1 MRDDDFLLESFNL
14 LYKQGMG
21 YKEQGNYLMA
31 KRDLLKASA
40 TMIKIAQNSTGDLRE
55 ARLERARR
63 IRMIA
68 DSLPSQNGM
77 TPEMPSQNNY
87 NYTQQPN
94 QNFSNNGGNNGG
106 GGRPQGQ
113 GQKSSNQ
120 EETETIFKASEIPDI
135 SFDDVAG
142 LDEVKQSINMRV
154 ILPLRYPEVYA
165 AYNKKSGGG
174 ILLYGLPGTGKTM
187 IAKAIAHEV
196 QAKFYSIKCSDIVSK
211 WFGEAE
217 KNVKALFETA
227 RKDDKAIIFF
237 DEFEALAARRG
248 GENNSVM
255 SRLVPELLAQMQ
267 GFNDDDSKHIL
278 LLAATNR
285 PWDIDSAMLRPG
297 RFNEK
302 IYIGLPDEKAREFMI
317 KKTLKGVPLEDDVDI
332 NEIVRLTEG
341 FNGSDV
347 VEFCERLKD
356 NPIRKSIE
364 AQGKTLFKITNED
377 IDYASNKVQS
387 SVQQRDVDELTNFMN
402 QFDNN

>member
-1 MRDDDFLLESFNL
+1 MNNDDFLLESFNM
-14 LYKQGMG
+14 LYKRGMS

-31 KRDLLKASA
+31 KSDLLKASA
-40 TMIKIAQNSTGDLRE
+40 TMIKIAKNSSGELRQ

-68 DSLPSQNGM
+68 DSLPNQNGLP
-77 TPEMPSQNNY
+77 PEEFVQQNY
-87 NYTQQPN
+87 NQANYNQPN
-94 QNFSNNGGNNGG
+94 NRPMQS
-106 GGRPQGQ
+106 RPQAQ
-113 GQKSSNQ
+113 GQNQ
-120 EETETIFKASEIPDI
+120 SQSEETTTVFKASEIPDI

-142 LDEVKQSINMRV
+142 LNEVKESIRMRI
-154 ILPLRYPEVYA
+154 ILPLQYPEIYA

-217 KNVKALFETA
+217 KNIKALFETA

-237 DEFEALAARRG
+237 DEFEALAAKRG
-248 GENNSVM
+248 GENNAVM
-255 SRLVPELLAQMQ
+255 NRLVPELLAQIQ

-302 IYIGLPDEKAREFMI
+302 IYIDLPDGPAREFMI
-317 KKTLKGVPLEDDVDI
+317 KKTLKESPLDEDVDI
-332 NEIVRLTEG
+332 QEIVKITEG
-341 FNGSDV
+341 FNGADV

-356 NPIRKSIE
+356 NPIRKSIS
-364 AQGKTLFKITNED
+364 ANGQKLFNICKED
-377 IDYASNKVQS
+377 IEYAKEKVKT
-387 SVQQRDVDELTNFMN
+387 SVQESDKEDLKRFME
-402 QFDNN
+402 QFDN

>member
-1 MRDDDFLLESFNL
+1 MNNDDFLLETFNM
-14 LYKQGMG
+14 LYKRGIA

-31 KRDLLKASA
+31 KRDLLQASA
-40 TMIKIAQNSTGDLRE
+40 NMIKIAKNSTGDLRE
-55 ARLERARR
+55 ARLERAKR

-68 DSLPSQNGM
+68 DSLPMQNGM
-77 TPEMPSQNNY
+77 PPENSFSEPLPKQNPPKREQTPKQSSQNQSDN
-87 NYTQQPN
+87 
-94 QNFSNNGGNNGG
+94 
-106 GGRPQGQ
+106 
-113 GQKSSNQ
+113 
-120 EETETIFKASEIPDI
+120 TETVFKAVDIPDI

-142 LDEVKQSINMRV
+142 LDDVKDSIKMRV
-154 ILPLRYPEVYA
+154 IMPLQFPEVYA

-217 KNVKALFETA
+217 RNVKALFDTA

-237 DEFEALAARRG
+237 DEFEALAAKRG
-248 GENNSVM
+248 GENNAVM
-255 SRLVPELLAQMQ
+255 NRLVPELLAQIQ

-302 IYIGLPDEKAREFMI
+302 IFIGLPDGPAREFMI
-317 KKTLKGVPLEDDVDI
+317 RKTLKGAPLEDDVDI
-332 NEIVRLTEG
+332 AEIVRITEG

-347 VEFCERLKD
+347 CEFCERLKD

-364 AQGKTLFKITNED
+364 AQGKVLFKISNAD
-377 IDYASNKVQS
+377 IEYAKEKVKS
-387 SVQQRDVDELTNFMN
+387 SVQKQDIDNLKEFME
-402 QFDNN
+402 QFDNKN

>member
-14 LYKQGMG
+14 LYKQGMS

-77 TPEMPSQNNY
+77 PPEMPSQSNY

-94 QNFSNNGGNNGG
+94 QNYNQGNGGNG
-106 GGRPQGQ
+106 GGRPQSQ

-120 EETETIFKASEIPDI
+120 EETETVFKASEIPDI

-142 LDEVKQSINMRV
+142 LDEVKESINMRI

-217 KNVKALFETA
+217 RNVKALFETA

-248 GENNSVM
+248 GDGNNSVM
-255 SRLVPELLAQMQ
+255 NRLVPELLAQMQ

-302 IYIGLPDEKAREFMI
+302 IYISLPDEKAREFMI

-332 NEIVRLTEG
+332 NEIVRLTDG

-377 IDYASNKVQS
+377 IDYASSKVQS
-387 SVQQRDVDELTNFMN
+387 SVQQRDIDELTNFMN

>member
-14 LYKQGMG
+14 LYKQGMS
-21 YKEQGNYLMA
+21 YNEQGNYLMA

-77 TPEMPSQNNY
+77 PPEMPSQSNY

-94 QNFSNNGGNNGG
+94 QNYNQGNGGNG
-106 GGRPQGQ
+106 GGRPQSQ

-120 EETETIFKASEIPDI
+120 EETETVFKASEIPDI

-142 LDEVKQSINMRV
+142 LDEVKESINMRI

-217 KNVKALFETA
+217 RNVKALFETA

-237 DEFEALAARRG
+237 D
-248 GENNSVM
+248 
-255 SRLVPELLAQMQ
+255 
-267 GFNDDDSKHIL
+267 
-278 LLAATNR
+278 
-285 PWDIDSAMLRPG
+285 
-297 RFNEK
+297 
-302 IYIGLPDEKAREFMI
+302 
-317 KKTLKGVPLEDDVDI
+317 
-332 NEIVRLTEG
+332 
-341 FNGSDV
+341 
-347 VEFCERLKD
+347 
-356 NPIRKSIE
+356 
-364 AQGKTLFKITNED
+364 
-377 IDYASNKVQS
+377 
-387 SVQQRDVDELTNFMN
+387 
-402 QFDNN
+402 